1 MTAISH
7 NLEKDVAQ
15 ILHKKASF
23 VQYFIK
29 QIVQFRSARFK
40 GSLLVRPGTLWTYV
54 LNPSRRTCK
63 HPLNV
68 RPQSQGRTSIGFLTG
83 EFDVLCL
90 LGIIS
95 SLSVKRVFATAVN
108 FSWFYRI
115 LKTLI
120 NVTMK
125 AKNTNQL
132 QKDTKR
138 LCRRCRGHHV
148 FNTTSVMPATRT
160 LEIYSTD
167 IKQILNRYQT
177 E

>member
-40 GSLLVRPGTLWTYV
+40 GSLIVRPGTLWTYV

-68 RPQSQGRTSIGFLTG
+68 RPQSQGRTSKGFITG
-83 EFDVLCL
+83 KFDVLYL
-90 LGIIS
+90 LGAIS
-95 SLSVKRVFATAVN
+95 SLSEKRVFSVAVN
-108 FSWFYRI
+108 H
-115 LKTLI
+115 
-120 NVTMK
+120 
-125 AKNTNQL
+125 
-132 QKDTKR
+132 D
-138 LCRRCRGHHV
+138 
-148 FNTTSVMPATRT
+148 
-160 LEIYSTD
+160 
-167 IKQILNRYQT
+167 
-177 E
+177 